1 MEPTSSTSKTSTKA
15 ETEAGTPKTSK
26 GKASKKQTPAAQP
39 KVKRE
44 KVAAEDVC
52 VFAFRL
58 STVERTRIHDAAGS
72 GKASQFV
79 LAAALA
85 AADGDVEGFKKI
97 LTTRAAK

>member
-1 MEPTSSTSKTSTKA
+1 MEPSTSTSKTN
-15 ETEAGTPKTSK
+15 PKTESAIDVT
-26 GKASKKQTPAAQP
+26 ASKKTKAP
-39 KVKRE
+39 KKAMSSKPTKPKPE
-44 KVAAEDVC
+44 KVDNPV

-58 STVERTRIHDAAGS
+58 STVERTRIHEAAGS

-85 AADGDVEGFKKI
+85 AADGDVESFKKV